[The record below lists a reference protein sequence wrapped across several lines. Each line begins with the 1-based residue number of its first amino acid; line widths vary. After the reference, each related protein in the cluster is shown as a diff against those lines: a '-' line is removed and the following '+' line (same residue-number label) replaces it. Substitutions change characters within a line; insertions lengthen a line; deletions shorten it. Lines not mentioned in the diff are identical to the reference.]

1 MDDTPKYQKY
11 ITPSEC
17 GLNHQILIG
26 KLDLVSQKYDSL
38 EDRVDGIEHRIDA
51 RLDAMDI
58 KIDKLLGLQE
68 KLNAYLLY
76 LAIGVILTLVGVI
89 TGRALDFGWLI

>member
-1 MDDTPKYQKY
+1 MDDDKYVTKEMCALHTKVVEVQF
-11 ITPSEC
+11 E
-17 GLNHQILIG
+17 ILRAKDLEIEKTVVAIG
-26 KLDLVSQKYDSL
+26 
-38 EDRVDGIEHRIDA
+38 DRIAVIDE
-51 RLDAMDI
+51 
-58 KIDKLLGLQE
+58 KIDKLVGLQE